1 MSWLIDWSKTRQP
14 WGILFLSAAGLVL
27 AALYFQHVLGHLPCV
42 KCIYQR
48 TAVVGL
54 TVAAA
59 LPLIYPHVSLRIAAI
74 LLWLYSAYMGFVIAN
89 EHIEVIFD
97 DSMFV
102 APCPIAPNFPSFLP
116 LHEIMPSV
124 FQGPGNCLDNSW
136 QFLSM
141 GMAEWMRIIFSA
153 YFVIGGVVAL
163 CYAMK
168 FKRIA

>member
-1 MSWLIDWSKTRQP
+1 MLWLIEWSKTRQP
-14 WGILFLSAAGLVL
+14 WSILFISALGLVL
-27 AALYFQHVLGHLPCV
+27 SALYFQHVQGYSPCI

-48 TAVVGL
+48 TAVIGILVG
-54 TVAAA
+54 AA
-59 LPLIYPHVSLRIAAI
+59 LPLIYPHLSLRVIG
-74 LLWLYSAYMGFVIAN
+74 LLVWLYSAFQGFVVAN

-102 APCPIAPNFPSFLP
+102 APCPIVPNFPSFLP
-116 LHEIMPSV
+116 LHEILPAI

-153 YFVIGGVVAL
+153 YFVVGGVVAL
-163 CYAMK
+163 TYVVK
-168 FKRIA
+168 FKHAK